1 MKLIIK
7 DKGKFVFEKRRES
20 KVRLEQQIISIL
32 LIAESTVKNHLLQK
46 VFTYMHNIEFPDDL
60 KNVDVVRLVSVKD
73 SVRLKGI
80 TFYLGL
86 GSLNFTK
93 LNATND

>member
-1 MKLIIK
+1 
-7 DKGKFVFEKRRES
+7 
-20 KVRLEQQIISIL
+20 
-32 LIAESTVKNHLLQK
+32 
-46 VFTYMHNIEFPDDL
+46 MHNIEFPNHL
-60 KNVDVVRLVSVKD
+60 KNVDVVRLVCVKS

-86 GSLNFTK
+86 DSLNFTK

>member
-1 MKLIIK
+1 
-7 DKGKFVFEKRRES
+7 
-20 KVRLEQQIISIL
+20 
-32 LIAESTVKNHLLQK
+32 
-46 VFTYMHNIEFPDDL
+46 MHNIEFPDDL